1 MNGDRPTPKR
11 KRLIGSVTPQ
21 LSMHHAECSEC
32 AWQIRKR
39 AHDDALTLLRS
50 HYRIAH
56 GNGPTLVYL
65 ED

>member
-1 MNGDRPTPKR
+1 MSKKQR
-11 KRLIGSVTPQ
+11 RLIGSVTPHPGV
-21 LSMHHAECSEC
+21 HHAECTEC

-39 AHDDALTLLRS
+39 AHDDAVSLLRS

-56 GNGPTLVYL
+56 GTGPTHVYL